1 MMTDFYRDKRVLVTG
16 ATGFVGS
23 WLTRSLLEE
32 GAFVVALIRDWDPQ
46 SELIRSGTVQRA
58 TVVNG
63 QLEDFQ
69 TLERAF
75 NEYDI
80 DTVFH
85 LGAQAIVGAAHRS
98 PLATF
103 ESNIRGTYN
112 LLEACRRNRHSV
124 ERVVIAS
131 TDKAYGTSENLPY
144 REDHPLLGNHPY
156 EVSKSCADLISQS
169 YWGTY
174 SLPVAIARCG
184 NIYGGGDLN
193 WSRVVPGTIRSI
205 LQSTPPIIRSDGRF
219 TRDYMYVDDVVEAY
233 KTLARGLDQ
242 HPQIRGE
249 AFNFSPQSP
258 LSVLEVVEEI
268 QVQMDR
274 ADLEAVIMDQAVGE
288 IRDQHLS
295 SEKAEQV
302 LGWKPAYSFRQGLE
316 RTIPWYMELLSL

>member
-1 MMTDFYRDKRVLVTG
+1 MTDFFPDKRVLVTG

-23 WLTRSLLEE
+23 WLTRSLLDE
-32 GAFVVALIRDWDPQ
+32 GAFVVALVRDWDPQ
-46 SELIRSGTVQRA
+46 SELIRSGTVQKA

-69 TLERAF
+69 TLERAI
-75 NEYDI
+75 NEHDI

-103 ESNIRGTYN
+103 ESNIKGSYN

-124 ERVVIAS
+124 ARVVVAS

-144 REDHPLLGNHPY
+144 REDHPLLGSHPY

-169 YWGTY
+169 YWETY
-174 SLPVAIARCG
+174 GLRVAIARCG

-193 WSRVVPGTIRSI
+193 WSRVVPGTIRSM
-205 LQSTPPIIRSDGRF
+205 LQGTPPIIRSDGHF
-219 TRDYMYVDDVVEAY
+219 TRDYIYVDDVVDAY

-242 HPQIRGE
+242 HPHIRGE
-249 AFNFSPQSP
+249 AFNFSPQAP
-258 LSVLEVVEEI
+258 LSVLEVVEQI
-268 QVQMDR
+268 RVQMNR
-274 ADLEAVIMDQAVGE
+274 TDLEAVILDQAEGE
-288 IRDQHLS
+288 IRDQYLN
-295 SEKAEQV
+295 SEKAERV
-302 LGWKPAYSFRQGLE
+302 LGWKPAYSFAQGLE
-316 RTIPWYMELLSL
+316 RTIPWYRGLLSS